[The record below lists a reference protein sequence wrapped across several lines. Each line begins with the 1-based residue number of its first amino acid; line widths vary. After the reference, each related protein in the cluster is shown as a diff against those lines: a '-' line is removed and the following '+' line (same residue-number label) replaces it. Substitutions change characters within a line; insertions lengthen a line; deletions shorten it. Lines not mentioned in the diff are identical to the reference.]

1 MSSPPSLPNDSEET
15 EIDRLLLE
23 LGIELPAL
31 EPAADD
37 SPAQDANSE
46 YRAVVDDSDRPHDEN
61 DAVSFCLP
69 HPQARFPPW
78 PPETE
83 S

>member
-23 LGIELPAL
+23 LGIELPAV
-31 EPAADD
+31 EPTADD
-37 SPAQDANSE
+37 STAQGANSE
-46 YRAVVDDSDRPHDEN
+46 YRAVVDECDRPWDEN
-61 DAVSFCLP
+61 DAASFYLP